1 MSRFNSYAKKLE
13 ELTFNTVNAIKD
25 AEKKVKD
32 AEARLKEYPERLGIV
47 EASYQREHLKRK
59 LNFDEAKEKYE
70 KVKEDAPKAF
80 RKEVSELRRKLS
92 VELDDYFAVDTSK
105 LQPEVVSFLNS
116 GILNANDYAKLM
128 NVAVSEGNVSM
139 IRLIADRAE
148 KCADSTK
155 DARERATLKII
166 ASKVNNYKP
175 EAYLT
180 AFDSIAS
187 VSDRC
192 MNNTRLSDY
201 WNTSLNVGQAVESF

>member
-1 MSRFNSYAKKLE
+1 MSRFNGYAKRLE
-13 ELTFNTVNAIKD
+13 VITFDAVNKIRD

-32 AEARLKEYPERLGIV
+32 AEERLKEYPERFGMV
-47 EASYQREHLKRK
+47 DASYQREHLKRK
-59 LNFDEAKEKYE
+59 MDFDDAKADFE

-80 RKEVSELRRKLS
+80 RREVSELRRKLS
-92 VELDDYFAVDTSK
+92 IELDDYFAVDASK

-155 DARERATLKII
+155 DTRERANLKVI

-175 EAYLT
+175 EAYMT
-180 AFDSIAS
+180 AFDGIAS

-192 MNNTRLSDY
+192 LNNTRLIDY
-201 WNTSLNVGQAVESF
+201 WNSELNIGKAVEAF